1 MMGRDS
7 YASTRKR
14 EAKEQERQNQLR
26 LARESAEQSDARIE
40 ELKSAHKA
48 CSAPIDW
55 RALAASL
62 PPAPVTPTHWAE
74 RSADRRT
81 RLLSLFEVPSAQ
93 LPNMASAVAEDSD
106 RFHSAQR
113 AFQEEVLEQADSGA
127 LAQGILQ
134 GDSKSYRRVL
144 QEISYNSMAPP
155 GGIAVDFEIHSPHL
169 VEAKITAQGS
179 AILPPEVQTLTSTG
193 KLSTKAMP
201 RIQFVELYQDYVCSL
216 VLRVAREVHALLPV
230 KAVLITA
237 YSADGLPALSPVLS
251 TIIHRKQMEGLPF
264 DTLDPSDALD
274 GLQTRTNF
282 KASRRTGAFQPI
294 VAFSPSDVLFTEPA
308 SSLQAIIETA
318 NLLLEELE

>member
-1 MMGRDS
+1 M
-7 YASTRKR
+7 
-14 EAKEQERQNQLR
+14 
-26 LARESAEQSDARIE
+26 
-40 ELKSAHKA
+40 
-48 CSAPIDW
+48 
-55 RALAASL
+55 
-62 PPAPVTPTHWAE
+62 V
-74 RSADRRT
+74 
-81 RLLSLFEVPSAQ
+81 
-93 LPNMASAVAEDSD
+93 SAVAEDSD
-106 RFHSAQR
+106 RFHSAQQ
-113 AFQEEVLEQADSGA
+113 AFQEEALEQADSFA

-144 QEISYNSMAPP
+144 REISYNSMAPP

-169 VEAKITAQGS
+169 VEARITAQGS

-251 TIIHRKQMEGLPF
+251 TIIHRKQMERLPF

-308 SSLQAIIETA
+308 SSLQSIIETA
-318 NLLLEELE
+318 NRLFEELE

>member
-1 MMGRDS
+1 MGGYS

-26 LARESAEQSDARIE
+26 LARNSAEGSKARIE

-55 RALAASL
+55 RTLAASL
-62 PPAPVTPTHWAE
+62 PPAPVTFTHWAE

-81 RLLSLFEVPSAQ
+81 RLLTLFEVPPAQ
-93 LPNMASAVAEDSD
+93 LPNMVSAAAKDSD
-106 RFHSAQR
+106 RFHSEQQS
-113 AFQEEVLEQADSGA
+113 FQEEAREQADSVA

-144 QEISYNSMAPP
+144 REISYNSMAPP
-155 GGIAVDFEIHSPHL
+155 GGITVDFEIHSPHL

-201 RIQFVELYQDYVCSL
+201 RIQFVELYQDYVCS
-216 VLRVAREVHALLPV
+216 VER
-230 KAVLITA
+230 
-237 YSADGLPALSPVLS
+237 
-251 TIIHRKQMEGLPF
+251 Q
-264 DTLDPSDALD
+264 
-274 GLQTRTNF
+274 QN
-282 KASRRTGAFQPI
+282 
-294 VAFSPSDVLFTEPA
+294 
-308 SSLQAIIETA
+308 
-318 NLLLEELE
+318 

>member
-1 MMGRDS
+1 MGRDS
-7 YASTRKR
+7 YASMRKR
-14 EAKEQERQNQLR
+14 EAKEQERQTQLR
-26 LARESAEQSDARIE
+26 LARESAEVSKARIE
-40 ELKSAHKA
+40 DLKSAHKA

-62 PPAPVTPTHWAE
+62 PPAPVTLTHWVE

-81 RLLSLFEVPSAQ
+81 RLLSLFPVLPAR
-93 LPNMASAVAEDSD
+93 LPNMMSAVAEDSS
-106 RFHSAQR
+106 RFRSAQQ
-113 AFQEEVLEQADSGA
+113 AFQEEAREQADSVV

-134 GDSKSYRRVL
+134 GDAESYRRVL
-144 QEISYNSMAPP
+144 REISYNSMAPP
-155 GGIAVDFEIHSPHL
+155 GGIAVDFEIHGPHL

-179 AILPPEVQTLTSTG
+179 AILPTEVQALTSTG

-216 VLRVAREVHALLPV
+216 VLRVSREVHALLPV

-251 TIIHRKQMEGLPF
+251 TIIHRKQMESLPF

-294 VAFSPSDVLFTEPA
+294 VAFSPSDVLFTEPG
-308 SSLQAIIETA
+308 SSLQSIIETA
-318 NLLLEELE
+318 NRLIEELE